1 MKSNTN
7 TMFNYIKKQKGDFVV
22 PIEINTDNFL
32 AYTLEQYLYK
42 KNRFKKVIKEVE
54 AIKLARYNS
63 IILEPYF
70 AMEVE
75 KWSKNI
81 GVKVDFW
88 SQKERDK
95 FEDYFINKYRDMMK

>member
-7 TMFNYIKKQKGDFVV
+7 IMFNYIKKQKGDFVV

-42 KNRFKKVIKEVE
+42 KNRFEKVIKEVE

-81 GVKVDFW
+81 GVKVDSW